1 MGVVDANVL
10 VLNLDY
16 QPLNVCNV
24 RRAVVLLDKQKAVV
38 IEQNGHIVTSE
49 RRSIVTPSVIRLAYH
64 IKRPRPVLKMTRKEV
79 LVRDDH
85 TCQYCGKRGHDL
97 TLDHVIPRHR
107 GGQHIWEN
115 VVAACKGCNHKK
127 GPCGSRTWRSPA
139 NRSGR
144 RRPRATCSRAT
155 SAPASASGSSSWAS
169 KTPRP
174 LPSGAGIARALGG
187 PTMRL
192 LFTKRGYSPIGGSES
207 LAYQF
212 ATRLA
217 ARGNDVRVVCAWPT
231 EKEEVAYR
239 GAAFAP
245 VVHDDHRVF
254 MDRGV
259 EVVQVKPRGWL
270 FGMAAD
276 ATTTPASTA
285 ASAAMTSPSTT

>member
-127 GPCGSRTWRSPA
+127 GGRTLQESHMA
-139 NRSGR
+139 LA
-144 RRPRATCSRAT
+144 RPPFRPPSTPSYLFSSYIRAGERK
-155 SAPASASGSSSWAS
+155 WF
-169 KTPRP
+169 KF
-174 LPSGAGIARALGG
+174 L
-187 PTMRL
+187 
-192 LFTKRGYSPIGGSES
+192 
-207 LAYQF
+207 
-212 ATRLA
+212 
-217 ARGNDVRVVCAWPT
+217 
-231 EKEEVAYR
+231 
-239 GAAFAP
+239 
-245 VVHDDHRVF
+245 
-254 MDRGV
+254 GV
-259 EVVQVKPRGWL
+259 EDS
-270 FGMAAD
+270 A
-276 ATTTPASTA
+276 A
-285 ASAAMTSPSTT
+285 AS